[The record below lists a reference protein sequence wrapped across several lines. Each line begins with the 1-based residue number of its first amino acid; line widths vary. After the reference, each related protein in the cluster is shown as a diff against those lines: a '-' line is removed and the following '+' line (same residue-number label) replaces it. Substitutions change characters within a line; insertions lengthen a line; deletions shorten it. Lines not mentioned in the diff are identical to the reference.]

1 MASVEQFIAKRYVR
15 SRHRISFITIISFLS
30 VGGITVG
37 VAALIIVLAVFN
49 GFSGL
54 VHQLLQDFD
63 PHLEIRTNGTEAFQQ
78 AQARLQTF
86 QPLAVSEFT
95 SGQAMLLRDGQK
107 RGASL
112 VGLNPATGLEVYG
125 LKEFLRLGEAGLQPV
140 DGLPSAVI
148 GISLADAMQSIV
160 GDTIA
165 LLTPS
170 AVKNS
175 LLNFSAPAM
184 QLMVIRG
191 IYKSNNNEFDAQYVF
206 TDEPTA
212 RQMFRQDIPSGYK
225 VRLQNIND
233 AEEVKDEVLHAI
245 PGTTG
250 ATWYD
255 MHSELYSMMELERW
269 IAYSILTLIIAVAAF
284 NILASLSMSV
294 IEKKRDIGVLRTMG
308 MGGDTIR
315 SIYFRQGVI
324 IGLIGTLGGFALA
337 LLVFWVHSV
346 FNIYPLNPALYKIDA
361 LPMELHVYDFI
372 AVGCASFF
380 LSILAAVIPAKR
392 AAAINPIEAIRWE

>member
-95 SGQAMLLRDGQK
+95 SCQAMLLRDGQK